1 MKKMFQIVFVLTLLV
16 MLTGCPRNPKDVTPP
31 AFEYLSPVDG
41 VVYNEDAIK
50 MNIAGRVVDWNSK
63 IKEMRHIT
71 YSSNLALS
79 TGLNM
84 PKGLPAWGVAG
95 SVSPNSTYID
105 INFDLFFDDKD
116 YASGYYTLEL
126 HAEDEAGNFTSLEN
140 GRSLKREL
148 YLKRPYMPLVEV
160 TPTNI
165 GQPRIIKVKKD
176 SVMYFDGTI
185 TQKRGAKNLEVT
197 LVRIE
202 LFKEGIGAKVRDFV
216 FINSEFNSIF
226 SGLDK
231 LKESTKLNLPS
242 FTNNKLTFA
251 EIFAEL
257 PKELSYVAN
266 TNHQNYTLRVSVEDE
281 GKNIAIENYTFQI
294 E

>member
-1 MKKMFQIVFVLTLLV
+1 MKTWFQISILSSIVIF
-16 MLTGCPRNPKDVTPP
+16 LTGCPRNPDDVTPP
-31 AFEYLSPVDG
+31 AFEYLSPVNG
-41 VVYNEDAIK
+41 TVYNEDAIK
-50 MNIAGRVVDWNSK
+50 MRVAGRVVDWNSK
-63 IKEMRHIT
+63 IKEMRYIT
-71 YSSNLALS
+71 YSSNVALS

-105 INFDLFFDDKD
+105 IDFELFFDDKD

-148 YLKRPYMPLVEV
+148 YLKRPYMPLIEVVESA
-160 TPTNI
+160 
-165 GQPRIIKVKKD
+165 PRIIKVKKD

-202 LFKEGIGAKVRDFV
+202 LFKQGVATKPLDRV
-216 FINSEFNSIF
+216 FINQSFNSTYSNIT
-226 SGLDK
+226 LQK
-231 LKESTKLNLPS
+231 STLPS

>member
-1 MKKMFQIVFVLTLLV
+1 MKSIFPYSLFTFLIVFLY
-16 MLTGCPRNPKDVTPP
+16 GCQRNPKDVTPP
-31 AFEYLSPVDG
+31 GFEYLSPVNG
-41 VVYNEDAIK
+41 AVYGEDAIK

-71 YSSNLALS
+71 YSSNVALS

-84 PKGLPAWGVAG
+84 PKGLPAWGVTG

-126 HAEDEAGNFTSLEN
+126 HAEDEAGNFTSIEN
-140 GRSLKREL
+140 GRSIKREF
-148 YLKRPYMPLVEV
+148 YLKRPYMPLIEVE
-160 TPTNI
+160 TN
-165 GQPRIIKVKKD
+165 GPAPRIIKVKKD
-176 SVMYFDGTI
+176 SVLYFDGTI
-185 TQKRGAKNLEVT
+185 TQKRGSKNYEVT
-197 LVRIE
+197 LVRLE
-202 LFKEGIGAKVRDFV
+202 LFKEGVATKPLDRI
-216 FINSEFNSIF
+216 FINPTYNSTYSSINI
-226 SGLDK
+226 SK
-231 LKESTKLNLPS
+231 SILPA
-242 FTNNKLTFA
+242 FTGNKLTFA

-281 GKNIAIENYTFQI
+281 GKNIAIENFTFQI

>member
-1 MKKMFQIVFVLTLLV
+1 MHHNKLTINQIV
-16 MLTGCPRNPKDVTPP
+16 
-31 AFEYLSPVDG
+31 
-41 VVYNEDAIK
+41 IK
-50 MNIAGRVVDWNSK
+50 I
-63 IKEMRHIT
+63 
-71 YSSNLALS
+71 
-79 TGLNM
+79 
-84 PKGLPAWGVAG
+84 
-95 SVSPNSTYID
+95 
-105 INFDLFFDDKD
+105 
-116 YASGYYTLEL
+116 
-126 HAEDEAGNFTSLEN
+126 
-140 GRSLKREL
+140 
-148 YLKRPYMPLVEV
+148 
-160 TPTNI
+160 
-165 GQPRIIKVKKD
+165 KKD

-202 LFKEGIGAKVRDFV
+202 LFKQGVATKPLDRV
-216 FINSEFNSIF
+216 FINPSFNSTY
-226 SGLDK
+226 SNVTLQK
-231 LKESTKLNLPS
+231 STLPS

>member
-1 MKKMFQIVFVLTLLV
+1 MKTWFQISILSSFVIF
-16 MLTGCPRNPKDVTPP
+16 LTGCPRNPKDVTPP

-41 VVYNEDAIK
+41 TVYGEDAIK

-63 IKEMRHIT
+63 IKEMRYVT
-71 YSSNLALS
+71 YSSNVALS
-79 TGLNM
+79 TGITTLT
-84 PKGLPAWGVAG
+84 KGLPAWGVAG

-126 HAEDEAGNFTSLEN
+126 HAEDEAGNFTTLEN

-160 TPTNI
+160 TPSNL

-202 LFKEGIGAKVRDFV
+202 LFKQGVATKPLDRV
-216 FINSEFNSIF
+216 FINPSFNSTY
-226 SGLDK
+226 SNVTLPK
-231 LKESTKLNLPS
+231 STLPS

>member
-63 IKEMRHIT
+63 IKEMRHVT

-84 PKGLPAWGVAG
+84 PKGLPAWGVTG
-95 SVSPNSTYID
+95 TLSPNSTYID

-126 HAEDEAGNFTSLEN
+126 HAEDEEGNFTTLEN
-140 GRSLKREL
+140 GRSIKREF
-148 YLKRPYMPLVEV
+148 YLKRPYMPLLEV

-165 GQPRIIKVKKD
+165 AQPKIIKIKKD
-176 SVMYFDGTI
+176 SVLYFDGNI
-185 TQKRGAKNLEVT
+185 TQRRGNKNLEVT

-202 LFKEGIGAKVRDFV
+202 LFKNGVSTKPLDRV
-216 FINSEFNSIF
+216 FINPSFNSTYSNIT
-226 SGLDK
+226 LPK
-231 LKESTKLNLPS
+231 STLPA

-257 PKELSYVAN
+257 PRELSYIAN